1 MDFPSVKFFI
11 VIVPL
16 HSPMH
21 QAAGL
26 FELTQPLK
34 LPMLQMI
41 GENDREVFLEV
52 APHFRNNFAGASEF
66 VIMDNMF
73 IHYLQPT

>member
-52 APHFRNNFAGASEF
+52 APNFR
-66 VIMDNMF
+66 
-73 IHYLQPT
+73 